1 MRLNSAFPLISV
13 LKRSVHM
20 VRLLPI
26 GLIRL
31 YQWTIR
37 PMLGP
42 HCRFVPHCS
51 EYGIESFRRHG
62 LFGGGWL
69 TARRLCRCH
78 PWASAGLDPVPDA
91 APRLLWPTAETSA
104 DSSHSSSKRPSPL
117 RISS

>member
-1 MRLNSAFPLISV
+1 MRSTAVSRAVSV
-13 LKRSVHM
+13 LTRCGRL

-26 GLIRL
+26 GTIRL
-31 YQWTIR
+31 YQLTIR

-51 EYGIESFRRHG
+51 EYGIEAFQRHG
-62 LFGGGWL
+62 LFGGTWL

-78 PWASAGLDPVPDA
+78 PWAAAGLDPVPDA
-91 APRLLWPTAETSA
+91 PLWRTASTSA
-104 DSSHSSSKRPSPL
+104 DSSLSSSKRQSPL